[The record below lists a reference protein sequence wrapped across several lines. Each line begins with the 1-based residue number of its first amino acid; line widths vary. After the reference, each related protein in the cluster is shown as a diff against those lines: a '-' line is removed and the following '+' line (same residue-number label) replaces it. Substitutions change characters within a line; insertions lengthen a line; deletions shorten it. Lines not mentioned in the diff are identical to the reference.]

1 MLFGFGEQPVF
12 YAALTWRVLKTKN
25 RVNKTRDVHK
35 AFKDFLC
42 MYVFCMYTCRYIY
55 REQPVRISQLPG
67 TAQ

>member
-12 YAALTWRVLKTKN
+12 YAALTWRVLPS
-25 RVNKTRDVHK
+25 KTRYVHK

-55 REQPVRISQLPG
+55 RELPFEISRLPG
-67 TAQ
+67 TAR